1 MTFRAASPADPDA
14 HELIVEYFAE
24 RASGFPGEYRP
35 VLPGPDAFRAPDGVL
50 LLIEHTDPEGDAT
63 RGLIGCGAI
72 RRIADGP
79 LGARYEIKHVYTR
92 PAARGLGAGR
102 LLMAELERQ
111 ARAWGARELVLD
123 THHTLEA
130 AAALYARTGFAP
142 IEPYNDNPNA
152 TRWYGKALV

>member
-1 MTFRAASPADPDA
+1 MITFRAASPADPDA
-14 HELIVEYFAE
+14 HELILEYFAE
-24 RASGFPGEYRP
+24 RAAGFPGEYRP
-35 VLPGPDAFRAPDGVL
+35 SLPGPDAFRAPDGVL
-50 LLIEHTDPEGDAT
+50 LLVEHAE

-79 LGARYEIKHVYTR
+79 LGARFEIKHVYTR
-92 PAARGLGAGR
+92 PTARGLGAGR
-102 LLMAELERQ
+102 LLIDELERR

-130 AAALYARTGFAP
+130 AASLYARTGFSP

-152 TRWYGKALV
+152 TRWYGKPLD

>member
-1 MTFRAASPADPDA
+1 MEFRAASPADPDA

-24 RASGFPGEYRP
+24 RAAGFPGEYRP
-35 VLPGPDAFRAPDGVL
+35 TFPAADAFTPPDGVL
-50 LLIEHTDPEGDAT
+50 LLVEHDE

-79 LGARYEIKHVYTR
+79 HGARFEIKHVFMR

-102 LLMAELERQ
+102 LLLEELERR
-111 ARAWGARELVLD
+111 ARAWDARELVLD

-130 AAALYARTGFAP
+130 AAALYARTGFTA
-142 IEPYNDNPNA
+142 IDPYNDNPNA
-152 TRWYGKALV
+152 TRWYGKPLA

>member
-1 MTFRAASPADPDA
+1 MITFRAASPADPDA

-24 RASGFPGEYRP
+24 RAAGFPGDYKP
-35 VLPGPDAFRAPDGVL
+35 VLPGPDAFRAPDGIL
-50 LLIEHTDPEGDAT
+50 LLIEHDE

-79 LGARYEIKHVYTR
+79 LGARFEVKHVYTR

-102 LLMAELERQ
+102 LLMQELERH
-111 ARAWGARELVLD
+111 AREWGGRELVLD

-130 AAALYARTGFAP
+130 AAALYARTGFAQ

-152 TRWYGKALV
+152 SRWYGKPLA

>member
-1 MTFRAASPADPDA
+1 VITFRAASPADPDA

-24 RASGFPGEYRP
+24 RASGFPGDYRP

-50 LLIEHTDPEGDAT
+50 LLIEHDE

-79 LGARYEIKHVYTR
+79 LGARYEVKHVYTR

-102 LLMAELERQ
+102 LLMGELERH
-111 ARAWGARELVLD
+111 AREWGARELVLD

-130 AAALYARTGFAP
+130 AASLYARTGFEP
-142 IEPYNDNPNA
+142 IDAYNDNPNA
-152 TRWYGKALV
+152 TRWYGKPLA

>member
-1 MTFRAASPADPDA
+1 MITFRAASPADPDA

-24 RASGFPGEYRP
+24 RAAGFPGEYRP
-35 VLPGPDAFRAPDGVL
+35 TLPGPDAFRAPDGVL
-50 LLIEHTDPEGDAT
+50 LLAEHAE

-79 LGARYEIKHVYTR
+79 HGVRFEVKHVYTR
-92 PAARGLGAGR
+92 PTARGLGAGR
-102 LLMAELERQ
+102 LLVEELESR

-130 AAALYARTGFAP
+130 AAALYARAGFGP
-142 IEPYNDNPNA
+142 IDAYNDNPNA
-152 TRWYGKALV
+152 DRWYGKTLD

>member
-1 MTFRAASPADPDA
+1 MITFRAASPADPDA
-14 HELIVEYFAE
+14 QELIREYFAE
-24 RASGFPGEYRP
+24 RAAGFPGEYRHA
-35 VLPGPDAFRAPDGVL
+35 LPGPDAFRAPDGIL
-50 LLIEHTDPEGDAT
+50 LLIEHDE

-79 LGARYEIKHVYTR
+79 LGARFEIKHVYTR

-102 LLMAELERQ
+102 LLMEELERQ
-111 ARAWGARELVLD
+111 AREWGARELVLD

-152 TRWYGKALV
+152 TRWYGKPLG